1 MEENYFNNLIILL
14 FNSKKR
20 EEYIN
25 SEILEILNKK
35 YYKEKNE
42 KIYKITAKK
51 FNVKEK
57 LD

>member
-20 EEYIN
+20 EEYIS

-42 KIYKITAKK
+42 KIDKVTAKK
-51 FNVKEK
+51 FNLKEK

>member
-42 KIYKITAKK
+42 KIYKVTAKK
-51 FNVKEK
+51 FNLKEK

>member
-42 KIYKITAKK
+42 KIYKVTAKK